1 MDAWLQT
8 LEDELNEDLEKLDL
22 NIDNDVQE
30 IDDDWR

>member
-22 NIDNDVQE
+22 NIDNGVQE
-30 IDDDWR
+30 IDDD